1 MKKKTIAML
10 MQIGTVVS
18 FNKHLNRFK
27 KRTIKNIVEVN
38 AKGIDAFKETM
49 EEASLRIKAM
59 SSEEVA
65 IFKHERRNLKKK
77 LDEYG
82 DEVQG
87 KWREFKRNIKH
98 DSHGIGKTIKV
109 LFKHNH

>member
-1 MKKKTIAML
+1 MKKKTIAVL

-18 FNKHLNRFK
+18 INKYLNRFK
-27 KRTIKNIVEVN
+27 KRAIKNIVKVN
-38 AKGIDAFKETM
+38 EKGIDAFKETM
-49 EEASLRIKAM
+49 EEASFRVKAM
-59 SSEEVA
+59 SSVEA
-65 IFKHERRNLKKK
+65 ATFKHEKRNLKKK

-82 DEVQG
+82 DEAQG
-87 KWREFKRNIKH
+87 KWKEFKGNIKH